1 MDSKGQRAL
10 LTNKEAIGLY
20 LRTPIA
26 TVQVLISATPR
37 VEDSKA
43 SHLLKLIRL

>member
-1 MDSKGQRAL
+1 VDSKGQWAL

-26 TVQVLISATPR
+26 TIQVLISATPR
-37 VEDSKA
+37 VEDSEA
-43 SHLLKLIRL
+43 SHLIELVRL